1 MNTKQNDLLENID
14 MIHTTELGLQRI
26 CKNLNICNKNTVEW
40 CKKIIAASSSK
51 ITLKGKNWYI
61 SVNDIVFTVNKHSY
75 TIITAHKSKSTN
87 ILGKE

>member
-1 MNTKQNDLLENID
+1 MNTKQNDLLENIA

-40 CKKIIAASSSK
+40 CKKQIMDSSSK

-61 SVNDIVFTVNKHSY
+61 SINNNVFTVNAHSY
-75 TIITAHKSKSTN
+75 TIITAHKEK
-87 ILGKE
+87 KMV